1 MRVTAKQ
8 VKEQINYW
16 LQNNSVDELQ
26 IETIKVLKDLS
37 KFPQENKHQIRFYF
51 KVLETLITKYE

>member
-8 VKEQINYW
+8 VKEHINYW
-16 LQNNSVDELQ
+16 LQNSSVEELQ
-26 IETIKVLKDLS
+26 SETFKVLKDLS
-37 KFPQENKHQIRFYF
+37 KFPQENKYQIRFYF